1 MILETAALALAL
13 IAAVAVWSYYR
24 LARTKA
30 KLAKVDERITARITA
45 CEAANEALTKSIAQ
59 TDGRLDETVQRMK
72 QQEDKLNR
80 FEADR
85 AFRRS

>member
-13 IAAVAVWSYYR
+13 IVAVGVWSHYR

-30 KLAKVDERITARITA
+30 KLAKVDERIGSRLEAL
-45 CEAANEALTKSIAQ
+45 EAADVALTSSLAL
-59 TDGRLDETVQRMK
+59 TDGRLDDTVQRMK